1 MRERCIKVALE
12 NTPSNVRCVRIRKDL
27 GGLAETSG
35 PDAGLLCAPRPIT
48 RRALYVY
55 LHECAHFVLHTGEKH
70 GELPRYAEE
79 YEAEQWAH
87 KVMRAAGIPVPRA
100 ETRQAKENI
109 AYLLRR
115 VKRKKGAADRSA
127 HKGFRQINSMENSG
141 KGNPGKSRSSWNLS
155 VVRGC
160 LVFLSML
167 LLSVKVIAH
176 PAVVVIDPGHGG
188 IDRGG
193 MPGQRLPRNRT
204 L

>member
-1 MRERCIKVALE
+1 MFALGPVRAYVAQVFAPNTKPQEGTTRRDAKKSTSQFEKISMELTMRERCIKVALE

-27 GGLAETSG
+27 SGLAETSG

-55 LHECAHFVLHTGEKH
+55 LHECAHFVLHTGEKN
-70 GELPRYAEE
+70 GERPRYVEE

-115 VKRKKGAADRSA
+115 VKRKKGR
-127 HKGFRQINSMENSG
+127 R
-141 KGNPGKSRSSWNLS
+141 
-155 VVRGC
+155 
-160 LVFLSML
+160 
-167 LLSVKVIAH
+167 
-176 PAVVVIDPGHGG
+176 IDPRIRAFGK
-188 IDRGG
+188 
-193 MPGQRLPRNRT
+193 
-204 L
+204 

>member
-1 MRERCIKVALE
+1 MFALGPVRAYVASGVSTKYEKTRGYYAAGYQKSTSQFERISMELTMRERCIKVALE

-27 GGLAETSG
+27 SGLAETSG

-55 LHECAHFVLHTGEKH
+55 LHECAHFVLHTGEKN
-70 GELPRYAEE
+70 GERPRYVEE

-115 VKRKKGAADRSA
+115 VKRKKGR
-127 HKGFRQINSMENSG
+127 R
-141 KGNPGKSRSSWNLS
+141 
-155 VVRGC
+155 
-160 LVFLSML
+160 
-167 LLSVKVIAH
+167 
-176 PAVVVIDPGHGG
+176 IDPRIRAFGK
-188 IDRGG
+188 
-193 MPGQRLPRNRT
+193 
-204 L
+204 